1 MRSIERCIDAA
12 AAASDFGDIWR
23 SRLNFTSS
31 AVSASPLWVRLA
43 RPQMEDP
50 GQPVV
55 GHGPALGN
63 AGPHAALFEVERDKA
78 VIDCGLVDGVARA
91 AFEDRIEGLGS
102 KRFNGEN
109 QGTF

>member
-1 MRSIERCIDAA
+1 MPT
-12 AAASDFGDIWR
+12 
-23 SRLNFTSS
+23 LVHMS
-31 AVSASPLWVRLA
+31 AIAVPMLIINWVPGRATLA
-43 RPQMEDP
+43 NLSTKPDP

-63 AGPHAALFEVERDKA
+63 AGPHAALFEVKRDKA

-109 QGTF
+109 QGTFWLLGRSRRGE